1 MATLEIKN
9 LTKHFDGV
17 IALDDVSLT
26 FEKGTITA
34 LIGPNGSGK
43 TTLTHVLTGIHA
55 LDRGTVLLNDGVL
68 RTIHRERV
76 RDHGI
81 ARTFQDVRL
90 FGQMSVL
97 DNVLI
102 ALSKQGVASSLF
114 EHTRPRLR
122 KRAVDLLTRVG
133 LSGKQTSKVETL
145 SYGQR
150 KLLEIARVEALE
162 PAVIFFDEPFAGL
175 FPEMIETIVAIM
187 EEFRKRGATQ
197 VLIEHNID
205 LIKRLSDRVVV
216 LDAGRVLAIGSADE
230 VLSTPAVIEAY
241 LGK

>member
-17 IALDDVSLT
+17 TALDDVSLE

-43 TTLTHVLTGIHA
+43 TTLTHVLTGIHSW
-55 LDRGTVLLNDGVL
+55 DHGTVLLNDGVL
-68 RTIHRERV
+68 RAIHRESV
-76 RDHGI
+76 RSHSI

-102 ALSKQGVASSLF
+102 ALGKRGVASSLF
-114 EHTRPRLR
+114 EHSRPALR

-133 LSGKQTSKVETL
+133 LLDKQAADAETL

-150 KLLEIARVEALE
+150 KLLEIARVEALD

-175 FPEMIETIVAIM
+175 FPEMIETIVTVM
-187 EEFRKRGATQ
+187 QEFRKRGATQ

-216 LDAGRVLAIGSADE
+216 LDAGRVLAIGGADE
-230 VLSTPAVIEAY
+230 ALHNPAVIEAY
-241 LGK
+241 LGN